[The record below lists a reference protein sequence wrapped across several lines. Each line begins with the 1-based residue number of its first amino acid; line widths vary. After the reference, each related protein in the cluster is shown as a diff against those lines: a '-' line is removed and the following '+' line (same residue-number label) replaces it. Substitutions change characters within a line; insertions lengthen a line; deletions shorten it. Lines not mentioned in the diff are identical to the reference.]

1 MLRFFI
7 TLSASGE
14 ARQAL
19 SLFAKGKRINFC
31 KNKILKKRYIIM
43 KQYAVE
49 TKFNGTI
56 AVSAIDEFNAEELT
70 IEVLASDDEIISVQ
84 ELDM

>member
-1 MLRFFI
+1 
-7 TLSASGE
+7 
-14 ARQAL
+14 
-19 SLFAKGKRINFC
+19 
-31 KNKILKKRYIIM
+31 M

-49 TKFNGTI
+49 TKYNGTI
-56 AVSAIDEFNAEELT
+56 VVSAIDEFNAEELA

>member
-1 MLRFFI
+1 
-7 TLSASGE
+7 
-14 ARQAL
+14 
-19 SLFAKGKRINFC
+19 
-31 KNKILKKRYIIM
+31 M

-56 AVSAIDEFNAEELT
+56 VVSAIDEFNAEELA
-70 IEVLASDDEIISVQ
+70 IEVISSDDEIISVQ

>member
-1 MLRFFI
+1 
-7 TLSASGE
+7 
-14 ARQAL
+14 
-19 SLFAKGKRINFC
+19 
-31 KNKILKKRYIIM
+31 M

-56 AVSAIDEFNAEELT
+56 VVSAIDEFNAEELA
-70 IEVLASDDEIISVQ
+70 IEIIASDDEIISVQ

>member
-1 MLRFFI
+1 M
-7 TLSASGE
+7 
-14 ARQAL
+14 
-19 SLFAKGKRINFC
+19 
-31 KNKILKKRYIIM
+31 KKF
-43 KQYAVE
+43 AVE

-56 AVSAIDEFNAEELT
+56 VVSAIDEFNAEELA

>member
-1 MLRFFI
+1 
-7 TLSASGE
+7 
-14 ARQAL
+14 
-19 SLFAKGKRINFC
+19 
-31 KNKILKKRYIIM
+31 M

-56 AVSAIDEFNAEELT
+56 VVSAIDEFNAEELA
-70 IEVLASDDEIISVQ
+70 IEVLASDDEIISIQ

>member
-1 MLRFFI
+1 
-7 TLSASGE
+7 
-14 ARQAL
+14 
-19 SLFAKGKRINFC
+19 
-31 KNKILKKRYIIM
+31 M

-56 AVSAIDEFNAEELT
+56 VVSAIDEFNAEELA

-84 ELDM
+84 KLDK